1 MENKQEILVEMRG
14 MVKVFGPVVAL
25 GGVDI
30 CLRRGEVL
38 GLIGENGSGK
48 STVTSILAGMQ
59 PADRGEMRFRG
70 QPWHPQ
76 SMHDALRRGIGMIV
90 QESGTVP
97 GITVAENLFLCD
109 TARFCGKQGRGLVNG
124 RALRRA
130 AQTALDDIG
139 ASHIRADAITGSL
152 DLQDRK
158 LVEVA
163 RVWLA
168 HPEVMV
174 VDETTT
180 ALSQR
185 GRDIIGEL
193 MRRMTRDGRSVI
205 FISHDLD
212 EIRELCDRLTVL
224 RDGQIIRSFE
234 RAEYDDDAI
243 RQSMIGRRLEGS
255 YYRSDYDG
263 SHTGRPVLTLEH
275 ISLPGRL
282 RDVSLTAHEGE
293 ILGIGGLSACGMHP
307 LGQVMFGAQR
317 PSTGRVCIRGQVIT
331 SPSAAMRAGAGYAA
345 KDRDV
350 ESLCTDASIRDNI
363 AIAGLS
369 HLTDRLGFLHPRR
382 ETRYVRG
389 QVDFMQVKCH
399 SPEQP
404 VSELSGGNKQKV
416 VFGKW
421 IGRGSDVLILDCPTR
436 GIDIGVK
443 QTMYRLLYKMKQE
456 GKTIVMI
463 SEELPELIGMSD
475 RLLILRNGRL
485 TREFA
490 RSPELSD
497 RDIIGYMV

>member
-1 MENKQEILVEMRG
+1 

-30 CLRRGEVL
+30 TLKRGEVL

-59 PADRGEMRFRG
+59 PADSGQMFFRG
-70 QPWHPQ
+70 QPWHPG
-76 SMHDALRRGIGMIV
+76 SMHDALRQGIGMIV

-109 TARFCGKQGRGLVNG
+109 MARFCGKNGRGPVNS
-124 RALRRA
+124 RALRAA

-139 ASHIRADAITGSL
+139 AEHIRADRITGSL

-168 HPEVMV
+168 HPEVMI

-185 GRDIIGEL
+185 GRDIMGDLI
-193 MRRMTRDGRSVI
+193 RRMAQEGRGVI

-212 EIRELCDRLTVL
+212 EICEVCSKLTVL

-234 RAEYDDDAI
+234 REEYGDDAI
-243 RQSMIGRRLEGS
+243 RQSMIGRQLVGN
-255 YYRSDYDG
+255 YYRTDYDPAPLG
-263 SHTGRPVLTLEH
+263 EPVLTLENVT
-275 ISLPGRL
+275 LPGHL
-282 RDVSLTAHEGE
+282 RDISLTAHAGE

-307 LGQVMFGAQR
+307 LGKVMFGALR
-317 PSTGRVCIRGQVIT
+317 PRSGRVSIRGQAVD

-345 KDRDV
+345 KDRDI

-369 HLTDRLGFLHPRR
+369 RLTDRLGFLHPRR
-382 ETRYVRG
+382 ERHYVRE
-389 QVDFMQVKCH
+389 QIDFMQVKCH

-416 VFGKW
+416 VFAKW
-421 IGRGSDVLILDCPTR
+421 IGRGSDILILDCPTR

-443 QTMYRLLYKMKQE
+443 QTMYQLLYKMRQE
-456 GKTIVMI
+456 GKTIIMI

-485 TREFA
+485 TQEFA
-490 RSPELSD
+490 RSRTLSD
-497 RDIIGYMV
+497 QDVIKYMI